1 MLDDLDDPSGSDFS
15 LVGEDQVAAARGLDD
30 GGKQAAA
37 GKRGVSTE
45 EVFEEIRDAVFVKVG
60 KITADSGVGEL
71 GGGEIPS
78 PACISTRGR
87 R

>member
-15 LVGEDQVAAARGLDD
+15 LVGEDEVRAARGLGD
-30 GGKQAAA
+30 GGKQSAA
-37 GKRGVSTE
+37 GKRGISTE
-45 EVFEEIRDAVFVKVG
+45 EVFEEIRDAVILEVG
-60 KITADSGVGEL
+60 EITADSEVGEL
-71 GGGEIPS
+71 RGGEIPS